1 MNPYKQCPN
10 CGRQF
15 PVTDIFCDNCG
26 CQLDLIAPEQAQPP
40 QQPFVLPTQQPPAQ
54 TTTVYAEKPKKT
66 GVLIGLLVA
75 ILLVLAAMI
84 VLGFFLVN
92 RLQTDGTSS
101 PHNAELAAVAP
112 TQTTEAATEP
122 DADAATDQAVLS
134 NAETEPP
141 TAEADAPKIETKVSV
156 VTVIEQVTVPQTD
169 SPSVYAV
176 PTPEPDP
183 QPAGK
188 TYQAFVD
195 ACTWADAKQKCEA
208 AGGHLAY
215 ITSDDDW
222 NQAISVLSGTGLR
235 YVWLGG
241 STYISNDGSTIT
253 ASWLNGSNLNYI
265 DNARHWYP
273 NEPSGWDNSSPEHSL
288 EPYILLWYVD
298 DYWSLNDTSNDIL
311 KYYKPERIGYLCE
324 FD

>member
-1 MNPYKQCPN
+1 MDSYKQCPN

-54 TTTVYAEKPKKT
+54 ATTVYAEKPKKT

-84 VLGFFLVN
+84 VLGFFLIHQLN
-92 RLQTDGTSS
+92 QNHSDPS
-101 PHNAELAAVAP
+101 EIAAVAQ
-112 TQTTEAATEP
+112 TETTEMA
-122 DADAATDQAVLS
+122 
-134 NAETEPP
+134 AETEPP
-141 TAEADAPKIETKVSV
+141 AAETAVPEAEKETVVSV

-176 PTPEPDP
+176 PTPEPDQ

-215 ITSDDDW
+215 ITSDEDW

-273 NEPSGWDNSSPEHSL
+273 NEPSGWDNSSPEHTL

>member
-54 TTTVYAEKPKKT
+54 ATTVYAEKPKKT

-84 VLGFFLVN
+84 VLGFFLIHQLN
-92 RLQTDGTSS
+92 QNDTTNHTS
-101 PHNAELAAVAP
+101 ELAAVAQ
-112 TQTTEAATEP
+112 TETTEMA
-122 DADAATDQAVLS
+122 
-134 NAETEPP
+134 AETAVPE
-141 TAEADAPKIETKVSV
+141 AEKETVVSV

-215 ITSDDDW
+215 ITSDEDW

-253 ASWLNGSNLNYI
+253 ASWLNGSNLSYI
-265 DNARHWYP
+265 DNANHWYP

>member
-15 PVTDIFCDNCG
+15 PVTDVFCDSCG
-26 CQLDLIAPEQAQPP
+26 CPLDLIAPTQP
-40 QQPFVLPTQQPPAQ
+40 QQSFVPPTQQPPAQ
-54 TTTVYAEKPKKT
+54 ATTVYAEKPKKT

-84 VLGFFLVN
+84 VLGFFLIHQLN
-92 RLQTDGTSS
+92 QNDTTNHTS
-101 PHNAELAAVAP
+101 ELAAVAQ
-112 TQTTEAATEP
+112 TETTEMA
-122 DADAATDQAVLS
+122 
-134 NAETEPP
+134 AETAVP
-141 TAEADAPKIETKVSV
+141 ETEKETVVSV

>member
-1 MNPYKQCPN
+1 MDSYKQCPN
-10 CGRQF
+10 CGKTF
-15 PVTDIFCDNCG
+15 PAQDAFCDDCG
-26 CQLDLIAPEQAQPP
+26 CQLDWMPSTQP
-40 QQPFVLPTQQPPAQ
+40 QQSFMPPPTQ
-54 TTTVYAEKPKKT
+54 TTTAYYAEKPKKT
-66 GVLIGLLVA
+66 GTLIGLLVA

-84 VLGFFLVN
+84 VLGFFLIHQLN
-92 RLQTDGTSS
+92 QNDTTNHTS
-101 PHNAELAAVAP
+101 ELAAVAQ
-112 TQTTEAATEP
+112 TETTETAAPE
-122 DADAATDQAVLS
+122 
-134 NAETEPP
+134 
-141 TAEADAPKIETKVSV
+141 IETKISV

-215 ITSDDDW
+215 ITSDEDW

-324 FD
+324 FE

>member
-54 TTTVYAEKPKKT
+54 ATTVYAEKPKKT

-75 ILLVLAAMI
+75 IFLVLAAMI
-84 VLGFFLVN
+84 VLGFFLIHQLN
-92 RLQTDGTSS
+92 QNHSDPS
-101 PHNAELAAVAP
+101 ELAAVAQ
-112 TQTTEAATEP
+112 TETTEMA
-122 DADAATDQAVLS
+122 
-134 NAETEPP
+134 AET
-141 TAEADAPKIETKVSV
+141 AAPETEKETVVSV

-215 ITSDDDW
+215 ITSDEDW

-265 DNARHWYP
+265 DNAHHWYP

>member
-15 PVTDIFCDNCG
+15 PVTDVFCDSCG
-26 CQLDLIAPEQAQPP
+26 CPLDLIAPTQP
-40 QQPFVLPTQQPPAQ
+40 QQSFVPPTQQPPAQ
-54 TTTVYAEKPKKT
+54 ATTVYAEKPKKT

-84 VLGFFLVN
+84 VLGFFLIHQLN
-92 RLQTDGTSS
+92 QNHSDPS
-101 PHNAELAAVAP
+101 ELAAVAQ
-112 TQTTEAATEP
+112 TETTEMA
-122 DADAATDQAVLS
+122 
-134 NAETEPP
+134 AET
-141 TAEADAPKIETKVSV
+141 AAPETEKETVVSV

-215 ITSDDDW
+215 ITSDEDW

-241 STYISNDGSTIT
+241 STYISRDGSTIT
-253 ASWLNGSNLNYI
+253 ASWLNGSNLSYI
-265 DNARHWYP
+265 DNANHWYP
-273 NEPSGWDNSSPEHSL
+273 NEPSGWDNSSPEHTL

>member
-15 PVTDIFCDNCG
+15 PVTDVFCDSCG
-26 CQLDLIAPEQAQPP
+26 CPLDLIAPTQP
-40 QQPFVLPTQQPPAQ
+40 QQPFVPPTQQPPAQ
-54 TTTVYAEKPKKT
+54 ATTVYAEKPKKT

-84 VLGFFLVN
+84 VLGFFLIHQLN
-92 RLQTDGTSS
+92 QNHSDPS
-101 PHNAELAAVAP
+101 ELAAVAQ
-112 TQTTEAATEP
+112 TETTEMA
-122 DADAATDQAVLS
+122 
-134 NAETEPP
+134 AETAVPE
-141 TAEADAPKIETKVSV
+141 AEKETVVSV

-176 PTPEPDP
+176 PAPEPDP

-324 FD
+324 FE

>member
-15 PVTDIFCDNCG
+15 PVTDVFCDSCG
-26 CQLDLIAPEQAQPP
+26 CPLDLIAPTQP
-40 QQPFVLPTQQPPAQ
+40 QQSFVPPTQQPPAQ
-54 TTTVYAEKPKKT
+54 ATTVYAEKPKKT

-84 VLGFFLVN
+84 VLGFFLIHQLN
-92 RLQTDGTSS
+92 QNDTTNHTS
-101 PHNAELAAVAP
+101 ELAAVA
-112 TQTTEAATEP
+112 QVETTEMA
-122 DADAATDQAVLS
+122 
-134 NAETEPP
+134 AET
-141 TAEADAPKIETKVSV
+141 DAPAAEKETVVSV

-253 ASWLNGSNLNYI
+253 ASWLNGSNLSYI

>member
-1 MNPYKQCPN
+1 MDSYKQCPN
-10 CGRQF
+10 CGKTF
-15 PVTDIFCDNCG
+15 PAQDAFCDDCG
-26 CQLDLIAPEQAQPP
+26 CQLDWMSSTQP
-40 QQPFVLPTQQPPAQ
+40 QQSFMPPPTQ
-54 TTTVYAEKPKKT
+54 TTTAYYAEKPKKT
-66 GVLIGLLVA
+66 GTLIGLLVA
-75 ILLVLAAMI
+75 ILLILTAMI
-84 VLGFFLVN
+84 VLGFFLVHQLN
-92 RLQTDGTSS
+92 QNDTTNHTS
-101 PHNAELAAVAP
+101 ELAAVAQ
-112 TQTTEAATEP
+112 TETTEMA
-122 DADAATDQAVLS
+122 
-134 NAETEPP
+134 AETEPP
-141 TAEADAPKIETKVSV
+141 AAETAVPEIETKISV

-169 SPSVYAV
+169 PPSVYAV

-215 ITSDDDW
+215 ITSDEDW

-273 NEPSGWDNSSPEHSL
+273 NEPSGWDNSSPEHTM

>member
-26 CQLDLIAPEQAQPP
+26 CQLDLITPAQAQQP
-40 QQPFVLPTQQPPAQ
+40 QQPFMPPTQQPPVS

-75 ILLVLAAMI
+75 ILLVLAAII
-84 VLGFFLVN
+84 VLGFFLIHQLN
-92 RLQTDGTSS
+92 QNHSDPS
-101 PHNAELAAVAP
+101 ELAAVAQ
-112 TQTTEAATEP
+112 TETTEIA
-122 DADAATDQAVLS
+122 
-134 NAETEPP
+134 AET
-141 TAEADAPKIETKVSV
+141 DAPAAEKETIVSV

-169 SPSVYAV
+169 PPSVYNV
-176 PTPEPDP
+176 PTPDP

-195 ACTWADAKQKCEA
+195 ACSWADAKQKCEA

-215 ITSDDDW
+215 ITSDEDW
-222 NQAISVLSGTGLR
+222 NQAISVLSETGLR

-241 STYISNDGSTIT
+241 STYISRDGSTIT
-253 ASWLNGSNLNYI
+253 ASWLDGSNLNYI
-265 DNARHWYP
+265 DNAHHWYP

>member
-15 PVTDIFCDNCG
+15 PVTDVFCDNCG
-26 CQLDLIAPEQAQPP
+26 YQLDLITPAQPQ
-40 QQPFVLPTQQPPAQ
+40 QQPVS

-84 VLGFFLVN
+84 VLGFFLIHQLN
-92 RLQTDGTSS
+92 QNDTTNHTS
-101 PHNAELAAVAP
+101 ELAAVAQ
-112 TQTTEAATEP
+112 TETTEMA
-122 DADAATDQAVLS
+122 
-134 NAETEPP
+134 AETEPP
-141 TAEADAPKIETKVSV
+141 AAETAVPEAEKETVVSV
-156 VTVIEQVTVPQTD
+156 VTVIEQVTMPQTD

-176 PTPEPDP
+176 PTPEPDQ

-215 ITSDDDW
+215 ITSDEDW

-273 NEPSGWDNSSPEHSL
+273 NEPSGWDNSSPEHTL

>member
-15 PVTDIFCDNCG
+15 PVTDVFCDSCG
-26 CQLDLIAPEQAQPP
+26 CPLDLIAPTQP
-40 QQPFVLPTQQPPAQ
+40 QQSFVPPTQQPPAQ
-54 TTTVYAEKPKKT
+54 ATTVYAEKPKKT

-84 VLGFFLVN
+84 VLGFFLIHQLN
-92 RLQTDGTSS
+92 QNHSDPS
-101 PHNAELAAVAP
+101 EIAAVAQ
-112 TQTTEAATEP
+112 TETTEMA
-122 DADAATDQAVLS
+122 
-134 NAETEPP
+134 AETEPP
-141 TAEADAPKIETKVSV
+141 AAETAVPEAEKETVVSV

-176 PTPEPDP
+176 PTPEPDQ

-215 ITSDDDW
+215 ITSDEDW